1 MFKFI
6 SFFFEKNKLKKIKN
20 KIDKKYKEA
29 LQYQRMGNIREYS
42 QTMNDIANLE
52 DEYERLQNS

>member
-20 KIDKKYKEA
+20 KINKKYKEA
-29 LQYQRMGNIREYS
+29 IQFQRLGKIREYS
-42 QTMNDIANLE
+42 QTMNEISNLE